1 MDSQETHDSESAMI
15 HQITRINAV
24 VVALLMTASAV
35 NGIIF
40 YAYL

>member
-1 MDSQETHDSESAMI
+1 MMTQAA
-15 HQITRINAV
+15 RVNAI
-24 VVALLMTASAV
+24 VVALLTTASAV

>member
-1 MDSQETHDSESAMI
+1 MI
-15 HQITRINAV
+15 TQAARMNAI

>member
-1 MDSQETHDSESAMI
+1 MI
-15 HQITRINAV
+15 EAARMNAIL
-24 VVALLMTASAV
+24 VALLMTASVV

>member
-1 MDSQETHDSESAMI
+1 MINMFNVNAML
-15 HQITRINAV
+15 
-24 VVALLMTASAV
+24 VALLTTASAV

>member
-1 MDSQETHDSESAMI
+1 MI
-15 HQITRINAV
+15 EAARVNAIL
-24 VVALLMTASAV
+24 VALLMSASAV

>member
-1 MDSQETHDSESAMI
+1 MEARFGKRAMI
-15 HQITRINAV
+15 TQAARMNAI

>member
-1 MDSQETHDSESAMI
+1 MISQI
-15 HQITRINAV
+15 NRINAV

>member
-1 MDSQETHDSESAMI
+1 MI
-15 HQITRINAV
+15 HQITRINAI